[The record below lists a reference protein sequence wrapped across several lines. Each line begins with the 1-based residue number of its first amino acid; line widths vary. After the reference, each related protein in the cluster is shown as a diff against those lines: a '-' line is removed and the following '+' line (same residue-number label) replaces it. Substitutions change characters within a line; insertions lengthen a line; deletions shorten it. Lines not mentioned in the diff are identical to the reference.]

1 MRCAKRMYYQSNAI
15 VVYTCI
21 YVIHWETPY
30 IIPAGRKLYSSTNMA
45 SPKDAERLAL
55 CSLKT
60 TQDEICLKRYWD
72 EPRLYDP
79 RYGQRRIADSQK
91 LSIRNLLIC
100 SSPCAQVRVQ
110 VKKPP
115 ILFAFAGAN
124 ASAMNIHV
132 HIGGNRLQSVDPLAW
147 QWWHRRDVR
156 ISSRLKRCTGVVPF
170 RTRPPVSPKMEPSSR
185 VYLQGRQHV
194 KVRQRSVIGTVSVPV
209 FLQSLS

>member
-1 MRCAKRMYYQSNAI
+1 MDHITELHQPAFDLLIHLHSMRCAKRMYYQSNAI

-91 LSIRNLLIC
+91 LSIRNLLAC
-100 SSPCAQVRVQ
+100 SSPCAQGRVQ
-110 VKKPP
+110 VNKSP
-115 ILFAFAGAN
+115 ILFAFAAAY
-124 ASAMNIHV
+124 ASAIEHT
-132 HIGGNRLQSVDPLAW
+132 RTYWRQSSAKCRSPGMAVMTPT
-147 QWWHRRDVR
+147 RR
-156 ISSRLKRCTGVVPF
+156 P
-170 RTRPPVSPKMEPSSR
+170 
-185 VYLQGRQHV
+185 YQ
-194 KVRQRSVIGTVSVPV
+194 
-209 FLQSLS
+209 